1 MLRRTLH
8 IWKKAKKIHRSLR
21 GRSQHLRSWLVL
33 ICAVTEQSALLMS
46 FVTSQGAD
54 FRDSFREDFLKR
66 EGFFS
71 SFLRT
76 KTKMNAGI
84 GKGGGVTVAGPL
96 ILTLFERK
104 NLILRFLNALP
115 FFIRL
120 PSPQLFTFSLV
131 FFLTLPVGVVLL
143 LHIQPSVLFH
153 LFMFPSVSRAAAQT
167 SSMLPRC
174 PVTRPTG
181 RDCRLTADHQRP
193 PESPGRGVKET

>member
-8 IWKKAKKIHRSLR
+8 IGKKAKKIDRSLR

-33 ICAVTEQSALLMS
+33 ICAVTEQRALLMS

-54 FRDSFREDFLKR
+54 FQDSFREDFLKR

-84 GKGGGVTVAGPL
+84 GKGGGATVAGPL
-96 ILTLFERK
+96 ILTLLERK

-120 PSPQLFTFSLV
+120 PSLQLFAFSLG
-131 FFLTLPVGVVLL
+131 FFFN
-143 LHIQPSVLFH
+143 PSCRGRPPPPHPAFCSFPFIYVSLR
-153 LFMFPSVSRAAAQT
+153 FPSGCSSLLDAATLSAH
-167 SSMLPRC
+167 
-174 PVTRPTG
+174 
-181 RDCRLTADHQRP
+181 TADW
-193 PESPGRGVKET
+193 PGIVV